1 MPAPKGAE
9 EDIMANLQVKGIDDD
24 LYDKLKKL
32 ALNENRS
39 ISQEIIFLIK
49 THLSVKKTASS
60 SRTPAE
66 ILLQL
71 SGSWDDQRTADEII
85 AEIRDHHENSE
96 RLTGGL

>member
-1 MPAPKGAE
+1 
-9 EDIMANLQVKGIDDD
+9 MANLQVKGIDDD

-49 THLSVKKTASS
+49 THLSVKNTASS

-66 ILLQL
+66 VLLQL

-85 AEIRDHHENSE
+85 AEIRNHHENSE
-96 RLTGGL
+96 RLQGGL

>member
-1 MPAPKGAE
+1 
-9 EDIMANLQVKGIDDD
+9 MANLQVKGIDDD
-24 LYDKLKKL
+24 LYDQLRKL

-60 SRTPAE
+60 SPSPAE
-66 ILLQL
+66 VLLQL

-85 AEIRDHHENSE
+85 TEIRNHHENSE
-96 RLTGGL
+96 RLQGGL